1 MGCIALKSDQLKNTQ
16 KQALQLS
23 QTQQIQCEEQSKL
36 QMTKS
41 PLSCSIR
48 ATSINNSKP
57 ISKEK
62 QIRIEKLLFNKKSN
76 INGNLFQC
84 PQEEQAYQRTIIRLI
99 AS

>member
-1 MGCIALKSDQLKNTQ
+1 MGCVASKSEQLKSTQ

-23 QTQQIQCEEQSKL
+23 QTQQIQSEEQSKF

-41 PLSCSIR
+41 PLSCRVR
-48 ATSINNSKP
+48 APSINNSKP

-62 QIRIEKLLFNKKSN
+62 QNRIEKLLFNKKSN
-76 INGNLFQC
+76 INNSSFQC
-84 PQEEQAYQRTIIRLI
+84 PEEEQAYQRAIIRLI